1 MTSLG
6 VIQVSLCVLSLAA
19 AAILIPIV
27 RYQIY
32 GHLRRQ
38 HRSALDRLGISSPAF
53 LWREHRDAESTAFE
67 QFMSS
72 SLHQMPNDP
81 RLDTLR
87 RRESL
92 IWRACGVSFALLL
105 VSFAVFRADPSHVW
119 DFLIDLG
126 RY

>member
-32 GHLRRQ
+32 RHLRRQ
-38 HRSALDRLGISSPAF
+38 HRNALDRLGISSAAF
-53 LWREHRDAESTAFE
+53 LWSEDREAKSTAYE
-67 QFMSS
+67 QFVSS
-72 SLHQMPNDP
+72 RIHQMPNDP
-81 RLDTLR
+81 RLDALR

-92 IWRACGVSFALLL
+92 IWRACGVTFALLL
-105 VSFAVFRADPSHVW
+105 VSFAVFRADPGHVW
-119 DFLIDLG
+119 EFLTDLG
-126 RY
+126 HY